1 MCENKIKKSVDRTNL
16 ISPNVETESVDV
28 FDLHCYVSR
37 KGRRHV
43 KIFVFFQ
50 AIVSAGIYE
59 IRITITVANQ
69 DFSNWY
75 EAIIRSVRSLSLKKN
90 ISYY

>member
-50 AIVSAGIYE
+50 AIVSTGIYE
-59 IRITITVANQ
+59 TRITITVASQ

-75 EAIIRSVRSLSLKKN
+75 EAIIRSVRSLSIKKKF
-90 ISYY
+90 SYY